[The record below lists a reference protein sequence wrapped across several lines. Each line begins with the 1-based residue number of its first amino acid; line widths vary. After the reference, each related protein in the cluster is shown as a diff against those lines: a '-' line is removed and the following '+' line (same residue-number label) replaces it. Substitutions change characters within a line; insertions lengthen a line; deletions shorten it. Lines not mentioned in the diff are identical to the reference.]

1 MRWIQG
7 LGLDGVGRRGAELG
21 SWRGWV
27 DMELGGMNCFVL
39 APSVFFLGR
48 QGGDE
53 VSLLQMDASV
63 VFQSEVAGGLG
74 IATPPRKSRYFM
86 SSKSHTRHRW
96 ETAFVQ
102 VQQKQSAHA
111 ILTTPLSAT
120 NRSLPPTSN
129 HRPKSTKPP
138 NAGAR
143 RDEPSVEATP
153 VAAGQPGE
161 WNTTQARQTA
171 AAEKESTQSSLVSGA
186 WCPTSVRMS
195 GVLWTA
201 RWIRWIGLLPTPVA
215 RDWVDGGGDYAKSGN
230 GRELGGWVEMEEFR
244 VGEGRVRLLAL
255 RRFLVLGI
263 WSGDGLGWSCWCLR
277 LT

>member
-1 MRWIQG
+1 MRRIQG

-39 APSVFFLGR
+39 HRACSSWVGR
-48 QGGDE
+48 VGTKCRCCRWTRVLFSSLKWRE
-53 VSLLQMDASV
+53 VWGSQ
-63 VFQSEVAGGLG
+63 
-74 IATPPRKSRYFM
+74 ATPRKSRYFM

-102 VQQKQSAHA
+102 IQQKQNAHA
-111 ILTTPLSAT
+111 ILTTPQSAT
-120 NRSLPPTSN
+120 NCSLPPTSN

-215 RDWVDGGGDYAKSGN
+215 RGWVDGGGDYAKSGN